1 MTTLELD
8 KNSNMIIAAI
18 AGAQLV
24 LNARVEMEPFALR
37 QLAHSVMHEARTRFP
52 AQACKNASCAR
63 RQLWLRR
70 SRMLSG

>member
-8 KNSNMIIAAI
+8 KKSNMIIAAI

-37 QLAHSVMHEARTRFP
+37 QLAHSVMHEARTRSP
-52 AQACKNASCAR
+52 RAS
-63 RQLWLRR
+63 L
-70 SRMLSG
+70 

>member
-52 AQACKNASCAR
+52 AQACSYR
-63 RQLWLRR
+63 HMWRQLWLRR